1 MTPIKPPKKISHP
14 FLKGIPAKYQ
24 KILLK
29 NAQVALIRAGEFVF
43 LDGGKADRFYL
54 ILKGKIDLLTEEQDV
69 RFDPDSKL
77 GVLQSLG
84 PRDIV
89 GWSWIIPPYRWRF
102 NARAA
107 QDSRLLVLDGK
118 AIRQKALKDRAL
130 GYEIYKKLVPV
141 MNQRLIASRI
151 KLATFG
157 FTPFESEVGG

>member
-1 MTPIKPPKKISHP
+1 MTPIKSPQKIRHP

-24 KILLK
+24 KVLLR
-29 NAQVALIRAGEFVF
+29 NAQVALISAGEFVF

-54 ILKGKIDLLTEEQDV
+54 ILRGKIDLLTEEQDV
-69 RFDPDSKL
+69 RFDTDSKL
-77 GVLQSLG
+77 GVLQTLG
-84 PRDIV
+84 PGEIV

-107 QDSRLLVLDGK
+107 QETRLLVLDGK
-118 AIRQKALKDRAL
+118 ALRQKALKDYGL
-130 GYEIYKKLVPV
+130 GYQIYKKLVPV

-157 FTPFESEVGG
+157 FTPFDSEVGG